1 MSLIYEQYA
10 YTKGTYTYVSEKS
23 KKNASRQPQSVLLLK
38 FRKFYKIKLVCK
50 RFFERMKKMKMFNQ
64 HLIIFL
70 HKTRFGSN
78 PWYAALSFI
87 YYYFKKMFYYI
98 EFWRY

>member
-1 MSLIYEQYA
+1 MHTQREHTRMLAKNRKKMHRVSLNQYC
-10 YTKGTYTYVSEKS
+10 Y
-23 KKNASRQPQSVLLLK
+23 LK